1 MSSAGCVSVS
11 TCWQICSE
19 PCPRPTETRI
29 RKLRMPRLNPTSR
42 EPLLFQVLQ
51 KEPMR
56 RAALVAGG
64 LVSLTAMAAF
74 IHIMQGPIGF
84 HPAERKG
91 HRSPIEMVMEHLN
104 RPVSDSLPTDAARPV
119 AAGVAEAAMAA
130 AQNPG
135 IAARATLRAGATQS
149 SPASDRSA
157 QTALIRV
164 PAGSGNPLA
173 GQAPATA
180 ASSLPPVWTGSW
192 RAVDG
197 PADLP
202 IWFSLRQHSA
212 KLSGAGESD
221 SLLNIQSSMG
231 RCSAIPYASSCR
243 TGREHSSTT

>member
-1 MSSAGCVSVS
+1 
-11 TCWQICSE
+11 
-19 PCPRPTETRI
+19 
-29 RKLRMPRLNPTSR
+29 
-42 EPLLFQVLQ
+42 
-51 KEPMR
+51 MR

-104 RPVSDSLPTDAARPV
+104 QPVSDNLPADAARPV
-119 AAGVAEAAMAA
+119 AAGVAPAAMAA

-157 QTALIRV
+157 PTALIRV

-173 GQAPATA
+173 VQAPATA
-180 ASSLPPVWTGSW
+180 ASSLPPGWTGTW

-221 SLLNIQSSMG
+221 SAAQYPVLHGQVFGDSVRFELQDGQRTLLYDLRAEGNGLRGTVTVSG
-231 RCSAIPYASSCR
+231 AYVTRTVAIRFERA
-243 TGREHSSTT
+243 H